1 MGNGT
6 VNLGVLDLPGGTND
20 FVSLPA
26 SMIAINAYVDA
37 TFEGWFSYRS
47 TSNWQRLFDFGRTTS
62 PGGAGRDYIFYT
74 PRSGSSDHRAVIT
87 NDGNQASAENRAI
100 GGPSLAINTNY
111 HVAVVVDDNA
121 NGGSEQMLLY
131 LNGALAG
138 SVSLTRSM
146 SDLSNSLAYLGN
158 STWNSDESL
167 NGRIDEFRIYNHAMQ
182 AADVLDSYNAGPTP
196 LDLLGLD
203 VNTVT
208 GQVTLVNRTSSSLTF
223 DYYRMES
230 NEDAIDLAGWSSLDE
245 QNIDAIGTDEGESWD
260 VIGQPD
266 AGRVTEAFV
275 LGATTLSPGGTLDLG
290 RAFDPSVRGLG
301 QEGELA
307 FLFALQGQELRPGV
321 VEYITPD
328 PLAGDYNGDGS
339 VGAADYTVWRN
350 ALGTSLAAADGD
362 GDGEVDGDDYTIWK
376 WTFGHSAGA
385 GASAVSIV
393 PEPSTLMLLAMS
405 FVALGRRRSR
415 SNTVCE
421 NLEDHSVVGG
431 ADANERGLALV
442 EGLSPGVSSWGRK
455 LQ

>member
-1 MGNGT
+1 
-6 VNLGVLDLPGGTND
+6 VSLGVLDLPGGTND

-26 SMIAINAYVDA
+26 STIAINTYVDA

-47 TSNWQRLFDFGRTTS
+47 SSNWQRLFDFGRTIPS
-62 PGGAGRDYIFYT
+62 GQGAGQGRDYIFYT
-74 PRSGSSDHRAVIT
+74 PRSSGNDHRAVIT
-87 NDGNQASAENRAI
+87 NDGSQASAENRAI
-100 GGPSLAINTNY
+100 GGPSLALNTTY

-121 NGGSEQMLLY
+121 NGGAEQMSLY

-146 SDLSNSLAYLGN
+146 SDVSNSLAYLGN
-158 STWNSDESL
+158 SMWNSDPSL

-182 AADVLDSYNAGPTP
+182 AADILVSYNAGPTP

-208 GQVTLVNRTSSSLTF
+208 GQVTLVNRTTSSLTF

-230 NEDAIDLAGWSSLDE
+230 DEDAIDVDGWWSLDE
-245 QNIDAIGTDEGESWD
+245 QNIDAIGTEEGESWD

-275 LGATTLSPGGTLDLG
+275 LSATTLSPGATLDLG
-290 RAFDPSVRGLG
+290 HAFDPSVRGLG
-301 QEGELA
+301 QEGELT

-339 VGAADYTVWRN
+339 VDLADYPVWRD

-362 GDGEVDGDDYTIWK
+362 GDGVVDGDDYTIWK
-376 WTFGHSAGA
+376 WTFGNTAGA
-385 GASAVSIV
+385 GGVASSVV
-393 PEPSTLMLLAMS
+393 PEPSAI
-405 FVALGRRRSR
+405 ALIATSIVILVWRRSR
-415 SNTVCE
+415 SKLVFEIPSLGRTAE
-421 NLEDHSVVGG
+421 FNL
-431 ADANERGLALV
+431 GLLEKAT
-442 EGLSPGVSSWGRK
+442 G
-455 LQ
+455 